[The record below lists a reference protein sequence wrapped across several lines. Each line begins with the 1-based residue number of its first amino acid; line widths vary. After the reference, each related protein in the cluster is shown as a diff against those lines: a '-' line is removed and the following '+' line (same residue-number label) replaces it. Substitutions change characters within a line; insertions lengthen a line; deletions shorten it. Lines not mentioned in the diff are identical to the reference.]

1 MELLQLQYF
10 YQIAREQNISR
21 AAEALH
27 IAQPS
32 LSQTLKRL
40 EGELGV
46 PLFDRCGKRIVLNSY
61 GKIFLKYVEKILN
74 ALESASLELQA
85 AQGRDV
91 RSVRLCVQSASML
104 LPELYRCIRER
115 EKDISLYIFQNPR
128 EHVPGAQELILSSS
142 WEPPEE
148 EGSWQ
153 LLLEERILLALPA
166 GHPLREKETLL
177 LQDLEG
183 EDFLS
188 LSESSFLTKILY
200 HYFAQKQ
207 FQPQVTT
214 YMENPDILWKLL
226 NARAGL
232 AFIPEITWRPAM
244 PKEILLRPVQ
254 DLPMKRVLLLS
265 WKPDSYLPPAVQGC
279 REAIAGYF
287 TRILRQ
293 STPSAE
299 AWQC

>member
-85 AQGRDV
+85 AQGRDA

-104 LPELYRCIRER
+104 LPELYQCIRER
-115 EKDISLYIFQNPR
+115 EKDVSLYIFQNPR
-128 EHVPGAQELILSSS
+128 EHVPEAQELILSSS
-142 WEPPEE
+142 WETPGEK
-148 EGSWQ
+148 GSWQ
-153 LLLEERILLALPA
+153 LLLEERILLALPE

-177 LQDLEG
+177 LRDLEG
-183 EDFLS
+183 EAFLS
-188 LSESSFLTKILY
+188 LSESSFLTKILR
-200 HYFAQKQ
+200 HYFEQKQ

-226 NARAGL
+226 HARAGL
-232 AFIPEITWRPAM
+232 AFIPETTWRPAM
-244 PKEILLRPVQ
+244 PAEILLRPVQ

-265 WKPDSYLPPAVQGC
+265 WKPDSYLPPAVQSC

-287 TRILRQ
+287 TRFLRQ

-299 AWQC
+299 G